1 MCGRLDLHHPREEL
15 INLFNLD
22 AQLNDFPARYNIPP
36 TQPVLSIVNH
46 GRGNEAQL
54 MRWGLVPH
62 WVKDPREFTVLANA
76 RVETVAE
83 KPAFKSSLKNQRCL
97 VPASGYYEWLRQNGE
112 KQPFHIHKED
122 GSLLALAGLYATWE
136 GPNGEEI
143 DSFTILT
150 QEATGEL
157 ADIHHRTPVH
167 VPEENMDEW
176 LDTKNVNAQN
186 ALKLVR
192 PLIKYNVTSYPVS
205 QRVNNARNEGEDL
218 IVEVELEAK
227 PKEKAAP
234 KPKKSTQLDLF

>member
-1 MCGRLDLHHPREEL
+1 MCGRLDLHHPQEEL
-15 INLFNLD
+15 LNLFKLNELD
-22 AQLNDFPARYNIPP
+22 KFPARYNIPP
-36 TQPVLSIVNH
+36 TQPVLSIINQ
-46 GRGNEAQL
+46 GRGNEAHL

-97 VPASGYYEWLRQNGE
+97 VPASGYYEWLRKDGE

-143 DSFTILT
+143 DSFAILT

-167 VPEENMDEW
+167 VPKEDMEDW
-176 LDTKNVNAQN
+176 LDTKNVNAQS

-192 PLIKYNVTSYPVS
+192 PLIKQGVTSFPVS
-205 QRVNNARNEGEDL
+205 KAVNNARNEGAEL
-218 IVEVELEAK
+218 IKEVSFEEK
-227 PKEKAAP
+227 SKEKAVP
-234 KPKKSTQLDLF
+234 KSKKSTQLDLF